1 MTSPIP
7 IHEINRDNS
16 YQINLTKLFFLLI
29 LLFVSN
35 IFLQS
40 FVIAPILIIID
51 SYDEAKKQLKKYWT
65 KATKKVQRDWNISV
79 SYWFRYQT
87 SAYLLC
93 PDRQTLLRNLSMS
106 GYKNK
111 LSSTNLVKNYY
122 KGDNSSCL
130 VHQLQ
135 FWYSI
140 K

>member
-51 SYDEAKKQLKKYWT
+51 SYDEAKKQLKKY
-65 KATKKVQRDWNISV
+65 
-79 SYWFRYQT
+79 
-87 SAYLLC
+87 
-93 PDRQTLLRNLSMS
+93 
-106 GYKNK
+106 
-111 LSSTNLVKNYY
+111 
-122 KGDNSSCL
+122 
-130 VHQLQ
+130 
-135 FWYSI
+135 
-140 K
+140 